1 MTILVI
7 TNRPLM
13 TASNGYDLRVWH
25 LCRAL
30 AAHERLVLLV
40 VPLSDEMQSSDGT
53 LSLENIFAETFTSIR
68 IDSFKPRL
76 FRHFRLSEDGFYQ
89 WGYPLFQKAVTA
101 QIERVCTQFD
111 IQKMI
116 VFGSNLAELTK
127 PFGEGKRV
135 LLDVCDSVA
144 LTIEREIS
152 LQCGLRRPFAW
163 LLKQL
168 EHTRWKALEGST
180 PRWFDHVV
188 TINQRDTETIQS
200 LSDGRANLSTI
211 PNGVAPLF
219 EQAYLESPRRRRAV
233 VFWGNLSFAPNRDA
247 VRYFYEE
254 VYVPYLKSASIGWCI
269 IGKDPDPFLIEA
281 SIHDKNLRL
290 LGYVEDLRKVLIDY
304 PIMVNPMRSGSGMK
318 NKVLEAHAMGLS
330 VVSSP
335 LGMESINGAMSG
347 VTYMSAET
355 PQQFFDAVQSLLNDE
370 CHRTAI
376 QRAAQHLVLEKY
388 TWKTIDAQWVD
399 LVNQVFSPV
408 GFSTS
413 VGYSKKMA
421 RCDFGIERA

>member
-7 TNRPLM
+7 TNRPLT

-30 AAHERLVLLV
+30 AAHERLVQLV
-40 VPLSDEMQSSDGT
+40 LPISEEIESTERT
-53 LSLENIFAETFTSIR
+53 LVLDNIFVESFTSIR

-76 FRHFRLSEDGFYQ
+76 LRHLRLSEDGFYQ
-89 WGYPLFQKAVTA
+89 WGYPLFQEAVTA
-101 QIERVCTQFD
+101 QIKRICDQFD
-111 IQKMI
+111 IQNII

-127 PFGEGKRV
+127 PFGGSKRI

-152 LQCGLRRPFAW
+152 LEYGPSRPLAW

-168 EHTRWKALEGST
+168 EHTRWKALEAST

-188 TINQRDTETIQS
+188 TINQRDTETIQI
-200 LSDGRANLSTI
+200 LSGGRANLSTV
-211 PNGVAPLF
+211 PNGVAPHF
-219 EQAYLESPRRRRAV
+219 EHAYQEAPRKRRAV

-247 VRYFYEE
+247 VRYFYDE
-254 VYVPYLKSASIGWCI
+254 VYVPYLKPASIGWCV
-269 IGKDPDPFLIEA
+269 IGKDPAPYLVDA
-281 SIHDKNLRL
+281 SVLDKDLRL
-290 LGYVEDLRKVLIDY
+290 LGYVEDLSKVLVDY

-318 NKVLEAHAMGLS
+318 NKVLEAHAMGLA

-347 VTYMSAET
+347 STYMSANT
-355 PQQFFDAVQSLLNDE
+355 PRQFFDAVQGLLDDE
-370 CHRTAI
+370 CHRAEI

-388 TWKTIDAQWVD
+388 TWRTIDAQWVD
-399 LVNQVFSPV
+399 LVNQVFAP
-408 GFSTS
+408 
-413 VGYSKKMA
+413 A
-421 RCDFGIERA
+421 GI